1 MTYLGKLV
9 GQGQVKPV
17 RAKVEA
23 VAKFPSPTNKR
34 KLRRFLGMAGYYR
47 GFCRNFATVVAPL
60 TDILSTERK
69 FVWKEVCESAL
80 CSAKDLLCNGPV
92 LSAPNFALPFSLQV
106 DEISNGADAVL
117 ILLINLI

>member
-34 KLRRFLGMAGYYR
+34 KLRHFLGMAGYYR
-47 GFCRNFATVVAPL
+47 GFFRNFATVVAPL

-69 FVWKEVCESAL
+69 FVWKYV
-80 CSAKDLLCNGPV
+80 N
-92 LSAPNFALPFSLQV
+92 LSFVPLK
-106 DEISNGADAVL
+106 I
-117 ILLINLI
+117 